1 MKIAIIEVASFPA
14 QYNDAMSAQFQERY
28 SPILTEGAELLVRGL
43 AVGPQ
48 PQPEHLHDYRNHY
61 YALLLK
67 NEVVKAVLAAEEEGV
82 DAVVVNCF
90 DDPGVREARSVAN
103 IPVFGICEPALHF
116 TCQLGRNFGALVPDM
131 PGQISYLHWQVRDHG
146 LTSRLLPG
154 GVRVESK
161 PYVESQPESNKN
173 PELMA
178 GRLKVQGEQLIRD
191 GADVVL
197 VACGGLGAVCDR
209 VGLHHITVDG
219 QHVPMITPLP
229 VALKHTQM
237 MLDLQRGQ
245 GIPVHGQAQDGFRL
259 APEDKQR
266 IQRGFAVEGAL

>member
-1 MKIAIIEVASFPA
+1 MKIAIITVAPIPA
-14 QYNDAMSAQFQERY
+14 QYNDAMSAEFQQRY
-28 SPILTEGAELLVRGL
+28 ASILGPDTELLVRGL
-43 AVGPQ
+43 AAGPQ
-48 PQPEHLHDYRNHY
+48 PQAENLHDYRNHY
-61 YALLLK
+61 YAMLLT
-67 NEVVKAVLAAEEEGV
+67 NEVVKAVLSAQEEGV
-82 DAVVVNCF
+82 DAVIVNCF
-90 DDPGVREARSVAN
+90 DDPGVREARSVAS

-116 TCQLGRNFGALVPDM
+116 SCQLGRNFGALVPDM
-131 PGQISYLHWQVRDHG
+131 PGQVSYLHWQVRDHG

-161 PYVESQPESNKN
+161 PYIESQPESDKN

-209 VGLHHITVDG
+209 VGLHHIMDDG
-219 QHVPMITPLP
+219 RHVPMITPLP

-245 GIPVHGQAQDGFRL
+245 GIPIHSQAQDGFRL
-259 APEDKQR
+259 APEDKER
-266 IQRGFAVEGAL
+266 IQSGFGVEGAL